1 MQKDTIQV
9 PGYEL
14 LSVVGEG
21 RSSVVWAA
29 RAAPDAPP
37 VAVKWLRTD
46 EVPDESF
53 RRRAMEEARASSRL
67 HHPGIVDL
75 KDVGELEGGL
85 YYVMEFVDGCTLAEL
100 LSRKG
105 RLQPKHAMQIAEGI
119 ALALTYAW
127 DRERLIHHDLCPG
140 NVMLE
145 RDGTVRVADMGI
157 LPPGGVAYRARLS
170 YAAPEQAD
178 GSASVDYRANIYS
191 AGALLYEMMTGRKPF
206 RELTGVEALD
216 RQVPDQ
222 LPDPQELNREI
233 TSGVGWLVEKSM
245 IRDPAGRYRTWAE
258 WLADLQEVAKG
269 GWPLSELPVSGQ
281 SLILRSALRFPPPVN
296 IVEPPPTA
304 KKLSRSRKLAQS
316 AKRVLVA
323 KPTSTTFSIQ
333 PRSRASSELARS
345 LSAFLVLGTI
355 TALAYAGFWLHGR
368 WKAGA
373 FDEEPPPAEPS
384 VLPQPDIPE
393 ESRAMSFDG
402 TIRPPEPAAE
412 PAPAKPAGAEEI
424 ITWDDPV
431 FVRGA
436 RSFNEAVALYQKYIQ
451 DRSDPALLKEIE
463 KKCREA
469 IRDFESCRNKAP
481 AEVRMAEILTQAYRL
496 LSDCRQMMLVPDVSS
511 DGEAAPSR

>member
-1 MQKDTIQV
+1 
-9 PGYEL
+9 
-14 LSVVGEG
+14 VGEG

-29 RAAPDAPP
+29 RTGPDAPP
-37 VAVKWLRTD
+37 VALKWLRTD

-75 KDVGELEGGL
+75 KDVGEIDGGL

-100 LSRKG
+100 LARKG

-140 NVMLE
+140 NIMLE

-216 RQVPDQ
+216 RQVPEQ
-222 LPDPQELNREI
+222 LPDPQELNREV

-245 IRDPAGRYRTWAE
+245 IRDPANRYRTWAE

-281 SLILRSALRFPPPVN
+281 SLVLRSALRFPPPVN
-296 IVEPPPTA
+296 IVEPAPTA
-304 KKLSRSRKLAQS
+304 KKFLRSRKQAP
-316 AKRVLVA
+316 AGKRVLVPKA
-323 KPTSTTFSIQ
+323 PSATVSA
-333 PRSRASSELARS
+333 PARSRAASELARS
-345 LSAFLVLGTI
+345 LSAFLVLGAI
-355 TALAYAGFWLHGR
+355 TAVAYAGFWLHGR

-373 FDEEPPPAEPS
+373 FEQETPPAEPA

-393 ESRAMSFDG
+393 DSRKMSFDG
-402 TIRPPEPAAE
+402 TVRPPEPAPTPAVE
-412 PAPAKPAGAEEI
+412 PKPAGAEEV
-424 ITWDDPV
+424 ITWDHPI

-451 DRSDPALLKEIE
+451 DRKDPALLKEIE

-469 IRDFESCRNKAP
+469 IRDFESCRNEAP
-481 AEVRMAEILTQAYRL
+481 PEVGMAEILTQAYRL

-511 DGEAAPSR
+511 DGEATPPR